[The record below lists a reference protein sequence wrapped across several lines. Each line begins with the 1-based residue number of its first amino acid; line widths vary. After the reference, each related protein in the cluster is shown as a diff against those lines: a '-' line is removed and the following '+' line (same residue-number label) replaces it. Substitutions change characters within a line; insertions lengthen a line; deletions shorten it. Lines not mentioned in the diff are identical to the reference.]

1 MTDESPPDKPTEP
14 PPNHGKKGRGNRWV
28 PTGEQRRQ
36 VKLLSAI
43 GTPQEHIAKI
53 VGVSEPTLR
62 RACKLELA
70 MGTIEANVQVSK
82 TLFQQATH
90 PKKPSIAAAIWWE
103 KTRQG
108 RTESSSRAS
117 EETPAKKQE
126 RKEAAQRVGGSGK
139 LAPGRGPKLTVVR

>member
-1 MTDESPPDKPTEP
+1 MTDERPPDQIAQP

-28 PTGEQRRQ
+28 PTDEQRRQ
-36 VKLLSAI
+36 VKLLAAI
-43 GTPQEHIAKI
+43 GTPQEHIGKI
-53 VGVSEPTLR
+53 IGVSEPTLR
-62 RACKLELA
+62 RACKYELA
-70 MGTIEANVQVSK
+70 MGTIEANVAVSK
-82 TLFQQATH
+82 TLFREATK

-108 RTESSSRAS
+108 RSDQSSRAS
-117 EETPAKKQE
+117 DETPAKKQE